1 MKKSGRLALISLAVF
16 TIFAVSACGVNEN
29 EYEGVVAELENT
41 KAELEQ
47 ANSRIAE
54 LEESLELSKM
64 GTDVIEK
71 LKSSQQ
77 KAVNLSSKVKELAI
91 ENERLKKELAEI
103 KTRIK
108 E

>member
-1 MKKSGRLALISLAVF
+1 MKKSGRLILISLSILTVF
-16 TIFAVSACGVNEN
+16 AISACGVSEN
-29 EYEGVVAELENT
+29 EYEGVVAELEKT
-41 KAELEQ
+41 KAGLEQ

-64 GTDVIEK
+64 GTDIMEK
-71 LKSSQQ
+71 LKSAQQ

-103 KTRIK
+103 KTEIK